1 MKFFEALFALI
12 GYFLLSYIPIVF
24 VCFLWVKTTHMDIGG
39 FLLFILSLLLAAMT
53 YVFIKWGIVVVKK
66 TSYPSWLSKLNENQ
80 RNYIE
85 SFVKLKKDESEKFG
99 IDLSKKIYQY
109 QYYRIKRIYGSPLT
123 WSERLSNQG

>member
-1 MKFFEALFALI
+1 
-12 GYFLLSYIPIVF
+12 
-24 VCFLWVKTTHMDIGG
+24 MDIGG